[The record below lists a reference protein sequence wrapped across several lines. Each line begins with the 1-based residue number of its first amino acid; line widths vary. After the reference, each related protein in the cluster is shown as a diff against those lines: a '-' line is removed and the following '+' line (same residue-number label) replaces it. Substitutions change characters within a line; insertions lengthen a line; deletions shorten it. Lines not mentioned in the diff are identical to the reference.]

1 MTKTTSNTAKAR
13 STKEIALLLESIA
26 RDHLL
31 IESLEIQHSDR
42 LDFHEVSI
50 WGVKAALQ
58 AAFDAG
64 RQSAIANSTPT
75 PIHTPS

>member
-1 MTKTTSNTAKAR
+1 MTKTTRQTAKAP
-13 STKEIALLLESIA
+13 STDAIALLLESIA
-26 RDHLL
+26 REHLW
-31 IESLEIQHSDR
+31 IESLQTRHSDR
-42 LDFHEVSI
+42 LDFHEVSV

-64 RQSAIANSTPT
+64 RTSASATPKST